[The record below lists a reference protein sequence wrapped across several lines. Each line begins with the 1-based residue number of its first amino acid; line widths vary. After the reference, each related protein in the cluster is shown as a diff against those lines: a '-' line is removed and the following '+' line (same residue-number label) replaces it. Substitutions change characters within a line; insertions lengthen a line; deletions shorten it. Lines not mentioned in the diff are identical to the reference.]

1 MRHARQRQSQVC
13 GVHGRASSGL
23 GQQVHLWPLPIPD
36 PGGMVIS
43 PGRRVSRPL
52 N

>member
-13 GVHGRASSGL
+13 GVHGRGSSGL
-23 GQQVHLWPLPIPD
+23 GQQLHLWALSNPD
-36 PGGMVIS
+36 PGGMLIS
-43 PGRRVSRPL
+43 PGRRVFRRL